1 MGDISKIKPKRN
13 ITFGYY
19 VNDDGSVTK
28 KTATKPHT
36 QTSSFI
42 VNEDGSVTKRT
53 KQRNATRYTPKPK
66 STKVVEDENISGI
79 FSSMEVVGTI
89 IYIIANIIFF
99 VLLIINTYEEGETI
113 VDWIEIL
120 AGLSLFSYF
129 LYRIIIHPI
138 LNWLEDIF

>member
-13 ITFGYY
+13 ITSGYY

-42 VNEDGSVTKRT
+42 VNEDGSVTK
-53 KQRNATRYTPKPK
+53 KIMQRNVTRYTPKPK
-66 STKVVEDENISGI
+66 TTKAVEDENISGV

-99 VLLIINTYEEGETI
+99 VLVIINTYEEGETI

-120 AGLSLFSYF
+120 AGLSFLSYF

>member
-13 ITFGYY
+13 ITSGYY

-42 VNEDGSVTKRT
+42 VNEDGSVTK
-53 KQRNATRYTPKPK
+53 KIMQRNATRYTPKPK
-66 STKVVEDENISGI
+66 TTKAVEDENISGVI
-79 FSSMEVVGTI
+79 SSMEVVGTI

-120 AGLSLFSYF
+120 AGLSFLSYF